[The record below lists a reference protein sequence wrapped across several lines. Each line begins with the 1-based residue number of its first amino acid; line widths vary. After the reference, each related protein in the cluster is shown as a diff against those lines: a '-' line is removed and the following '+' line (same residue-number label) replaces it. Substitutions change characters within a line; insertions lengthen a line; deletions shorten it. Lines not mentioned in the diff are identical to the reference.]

1 LCHFKLLLDQV
12 VFVPGLDMG
21 GCGWKLVI
29 VGGIQGLDRVFA
41 IYFRVLRVKVLD
53 LVVMVFF
60 ILVLPVKVHPQP
72 LE

>member
-1 LCHFKLLLDQV
+1 VSLQAPARPSG
-12 VFVPGLDMG
+12 FVPGLDRG
-21 GCGWKLVI
+21 GCGWKLLI
-29 VGGIQGLDRVFA
+29 VGGIQGLDRVFV